1 MILERREIPVEA
13 IELRAEGDN
22 GQRKIAGY
30 GIVYN
35 RKAKIGDDYE
45 EVIRPGAARKL
56 LETKPDIKCALN
68 HNRMY
73 LFGRTKSGTLE
84 LEENQ
89 SGVKY
94 TANPPEA
101 QWAKDAIASIE
112 RGDIDGSSFTF
123 AVGPEGEKVTRQ
135 SDGTILR
142 EIFEFS
148 RIGEMGPV
156 TDPAYISTTANV
168 RSAEEARDA
177 YVANLRAQEQANEI
191 ADSQRAL
198 TLRRKKLDLQSKT
211 GGSNL

>member
-13 IELRAEGDN
+13 IELRAEGEN

-35 RKAKIGDDYE
+35 RKAKIGEEYE

-56 LETKPDIKCALN
+56 LENTPDIKCALN

-73 LFGRTKSGTLE
+73 LFGRTKSGTLG

-89 SGVKY
+89 AGVKY
-94 TANPPEA
+94 TADPPDA

-123 AVGPEGEKVTRQ
+123 AVAPEGEKVTRQ

-177 YVANLRAQEQANEI
+177 YVADLRAQEQANEI
-191 ADSQRAL
+191 AEGQRAL
-198 TLRRKKLDLQSKT
+198 ELRKKKLDLQTKT